1 LIIDECTNVEYSI
14 LNKWLRDNPDEK
26 KNQDSST
33 YIKIRKTR
41 QQYIHKDKENKT
53 AVHT

>member
-1 LIIDECTNVEYSI
+1 LFFLLFCFF
-14 LNKWLRDNPDEK
+14 
-26 KNQDSST
+26 SST

-41 QQYIHKDKENKT
+41 QLYIHKDKENKT

>member
-1 LIIDECTNVEYSI
+1 MLYEI
-14 LNKWLRDNPDEK
+14 LLAWAEFEIPKGY
-26 KNQDSST
+26 ST

-41 QQYIHKDKENKT
+41 QQCIHKDKENKT